1 MNRITSGL
9 ARPSIDLDQP
19 PDDRHMAHVLRNLHR
34 IVPAPLGE
42 LPMQMQPLQ
51 RETPTSARITFTP
64 RKPRPFWRLM
74 LDYITMP
81 YP

>member
-19 PDDRHMAHVLRNLHR
+19 PNDMHMRHVLRNLHR
-34 IVPAPLGE
+34 FSPPSTPLE
-42 LPMQMQPLQ
+42 LERQI
-51 RETPTSARITFTP
+51 PTQYRIQYQP

-74 LDYITMP
+74 LDYITRP

>member
-9 ARPSIDLDQP
+9 ARASIDLDQP

-34 IVPAPLGE
+34 FTPPITPLE
-42 LPMQMQPLQ
+42 LERQI
-51 RETPTSARITFTP
+51 PTQYRIQYQP
-64 RKPRPFWRLM
+64 RKPRPFWRLL
-74 LDYITMP
+74 LDYITRP